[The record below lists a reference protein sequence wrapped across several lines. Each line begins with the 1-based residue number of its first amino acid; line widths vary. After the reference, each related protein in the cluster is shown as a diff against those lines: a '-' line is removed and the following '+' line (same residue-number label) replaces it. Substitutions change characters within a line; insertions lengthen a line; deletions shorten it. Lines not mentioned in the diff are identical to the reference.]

1 MNQKWEEQII
11 VVPRKDLF
19 NGEKLTFQGLETS
32 REKLI
37 QLNMNIDSN
46 YTVKRRGD
54 KDDVISH
61 PDENM
66 EINHDY
72 KQPIPYA
79 VLKRGNEIFVY
90 ERLKAGGESR
100 LHNKLSIG
108 VGGHMNMPEV
118 TIEGSSPQWYN
129 LLLENMF
136 REINEEISFGKVIDE
151 PKFNILGMIND
162 DEDSVGKVHIGV
174 LAIFEL
180 DEDVEISVK
189 EKDQLA
195 GYFMNIDSLKLP
207 NFYDRMESWSKIV
220 IDNI

>member
-11 VVPRKDLF
+11 VVPRKNLF
-19 NGEKLTFQGLETS
+19 NEEKLAFQGLETN
-32 REKLI
+32 RDKLI

-54 KDDVISH
+54 KNDVISH
-61 PDENM
+61 PEENM
-66 EINHDY
+66 EINHHY

-90 ERLKAGGESR
+90 ERLQAGGESR

-118 TIEGSSPQWYN
+118 IINDRHPQWYD
-129 LLLENMF
+129 LLLDNMF
-136 REINEEISFGKVIDE
+136 REINEELKFEKEIDE
-151 PKFNILGMIND
+151 PKYHILGMIND
-162 DEDSVGKVHIGV
+162 DEDSVGKVHIGI

-180 DEDVEISVK
+180 DIDNEVSVK
-189 EKDQLA
+189 EIDQLA
-195 GYFMNIDSLKLP
+195 GYFMNVEELKQSEY
-207 NFYDRMESWSKIV
+207 YDRMESWSKIV
-220 IDNI
+220 LDNI